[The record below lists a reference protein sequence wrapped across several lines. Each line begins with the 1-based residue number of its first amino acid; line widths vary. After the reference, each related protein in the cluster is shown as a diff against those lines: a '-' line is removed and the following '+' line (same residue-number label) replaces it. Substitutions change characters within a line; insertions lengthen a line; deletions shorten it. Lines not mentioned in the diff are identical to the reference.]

1 MDREFRNEE
10 IRRVNGQAMKRTVL
24 LDDLDREYT
33 LDEIAIITRAGP
45 ARLLGL
51 RDKGHLGVGADAD
64 ITIYDDRDDREAM
77 FAAPRY
83 VLKDGHPVVEDGELR
98 EVQPG
103 PPAARRRGVR
113 PEHRAHP
120 GKALRGPLQRAVREL
135 SGAGTVAA
143 RARAYRRRG
152 AAMKLHGAE
161 IVDTFA
167 EAFPMWGARVVIT
180 AATPE
185 WALEAGRSMTGFATS
200 VIGCKC
206 EASIERELA
215 PDETPDGRPGVSAL
229 LFAMDREGVGKRLVE
244 RVGQCVLT
252 SPTAACFNGLD
263 AEDTVDVGGQ
273 LRFFGDG
280 YQASKVLDGQ
290 RYWRVPVMEG
300 EFLVQE
306 RFGVVEGVAGG
317 NIIMLGR
324 DAESALRAA
333 EAAASAMRS
342 VEGVIMP
349 FPGGIAR
356 SGSKVGSRYSALPA
370 STNDVL
376 CPTLRGQVE
385 HTDVPPDV
393 EAVFEIVID
402 GLALEPVRE
411 AMRRGLWPPPR
422 RAPAT

>member
-1 MDREFRNEE
+1 
-10 IRRVNGQAMKRTVL
+10 
-24 LDDLDREYT
+24 
-33 LDEIAIITRAGP
+33 
-45 ARLLGL
+45 
-51 RDKGHLGVGADAD
+51 
-64 ITIYDDRDDREAM
+64 
-77 FAAPRY
+77 
-83 VLKDGHPVVEDGELR
+83 
-98 EVQPG
+98 
-103 PPAARRRGVR
+103 
-113 PEHRAHP
+113 
-120 GKALRGPLQRAVREL
+120 
-135 SGAGTVAA
+135 
-143 RARAYRRRG
+143 
-152 AAMKLHGAE
+152 MKLHGAE
-161 IVDTFA
+161 IADTFA
-167 EAFPMWGARVVIT
+167 EAFPMWGSRVVIT
-180 AATPE
+180 AATPA

-206 EASIERELA
+206 EAGIERELD

-244 RVGQCVLT
+244 RVGQSVLT
-252 SPTAACFNGLD
+252 CPTTACFNGLD

-300 EFLVQE
+300 EFVVQE
-306 RFGVVEGVAGG
+306 RFGTVEGVAGG

-324 DAESALRAA
+324 DAESALRAS
-333 EAAASAMRS
+333 EAAAEAMRS

-356 SGSKVGSRYSALPA
+356 SGSKVGSRYKALPA

-402 GLALEPVRE
+402 GLGLEPVRE
-411 AMRRGLWPPPR
+411 AMRVGLLAAAEAGASHVSAGNYGGNLGPHHIHLRELLP
-422 RAPAT
+422 

>member
-1 MDREFRNEE
+1 
-10 IRRVNGQAMKRTVL
+10 
-24 LDDLDREYT
+24 
-33 LDEIAIITRAGP
+33 
-45 ARLLGL
+45 
-51 RDKGHLGVGADAD
+51 
-64 ITIYDDRDDREAM
+64 
-77 FAAPRY
+77 
-83 VLKDGHPVVEDGELR
+83 
-98 EVQPG
+98 
-103 PPAARRRGVR
+103 
-113 PEHRAHP
+113 
-120 GKALRGPLQRAVREL
+120 
-135 SGAGTVAA
+135 
-143 RARAYRRRG
+143 
-152 AAMKLHGAE
+152 MKLHGAE

-167 EAFPMWGARVVIT
+167 EAFPMWGSRVVIT
-180 AATPE
+180 AATPA

-206 EASIERELA
+206 EAAIERELDA
-215 PDETPDGRPGVSAL
+215 EETPDGRPGVSAL

-252 SPTAACFNGLD
+252 SPTAACFNGVD

-280 YQASKVLDGQ
+280 YQASKVLEGR

-306 RFGVVEGVAGG
+306 RFGVAQGVAGG
-317 NIIMLGR
+317 NLIMLGR
-324 DAESALRAA
+324 DGASALRAA

-342 VEGVIMP
+342 VAGVVMP

-370 STNDVL
+370 STNDAL

-385 HTDVPPDV
+385 HTQVPPDV

-411 AMRRGLWPPPR
+411 AMRRGLVAAAEAGASYVTAGNYGGSLGPHHIHLRELVP
-422 RAPAT
+422 